1 MAKQI
6 KYSYYKGQ
14 FRSQFSLGDHSEYG
28 SGRRKLHDIILEPK
42 FQLFNAEPISVEEF
56 EKKIRCNTVEAK
68 CECHLHSVK
77 DFHVVR
83 VFDRDFIEVFPGTET
98 KNGKYLYFDSFAAFY
113 LYEGLRS
120 NSGVGGFYAKDV
132 KSGKFTGEG
141 FVRIIEDGELI
152 NEAIVQKVKTDR
164 LSNKLLNIVEPSK
177 GCFNRKSNA
186 LWSAVGSTQ
195 QPRGC
200 FNRRSPFG
208 GAGIGGPSTAGG
220 CFNTAQQ
227 PGGCFN
233 RRLPYG
239 GAAGIGG
246 PSTAGGCFNAA
257 QQPGGCF
264 SMGWLGRLLGLLG
277 LLASLLYLLSMLRN
291 CNSTS
296 GDQVV
301 YIHDTVVVEIIKERV
316 DTLEVVRI
324 DTAKFLQTNKVE
336 TTDMVSLPNVQF
348 ETDKDILVP
357 GSLPDIQ
364 KLAEFLN
371 KKEYI
376 KAVIMGHTDNVG
388 DSVRNVDLSNRRAR
402 AVKDMLVRLGV
413 ESSRIQTEGFGPSKP
428 RASNSTQEGRLMNRR
443 VEVKLTNTV
452 LETEETVE
460 LKKND

>member
-6 KYSYYKGQ
+6 KYSYYRGQ
-14 FRSQFSLGDHSEYG
+14 FRSQFSLGDYTDYSN
-28 SGRRKLHDIILEPK
+28 GRRKLHEVVLEPK
-42 FQLFNAEPISVEEF
+42 FQLFNATAISVDEF
-56 EKKIRCNTVEAK
+56 EKQIRCNTVVSK
-68 CECHLHSVK
+68 CECYLHSIK

-83 VFDRDFIEVFPGTET
+83 VFERDFIEVYPGAET
-98 KNGKYLYFDSFAAFY
+98 KGGKYLHFDSFAAFY
-113 LYEGLRS
+113 TYDGLRT
-120 NSGVGGFYAKDV
+120 NSGIGGFYAKEG

-141 FVRIIEDGELI
+141 FVRVIENEELI
-152 NEAIVQKVKTDR
+152 KEAIVQKVKADT
-164 LSNKLLNIVEPSK
+164 LINKVVSTKFVEQSK
-177 GCFNRKSNA
+177 GCFNRKANS
-186 LWSAVGSTQ
+186 
-195 QPRGC
+195 
-200 FNRRSPFG
+200 
-208 GAGIGGPSTAGG
+208 IGGSVVTP
-220 CFNTAQQ
+220 QQ
-227 PGGCFN
+227 SNGCFN
-233 RRLPYG
+233 RRLPFG

-264 SMGWLGRLLGLLG
+264 SMGWLGRILGLLG
-277 LLASLLYLLSMLRN
+277 LLALLLYLLSMLRN
-291 CNSTS
+291 CERAS

-301 YIHDTVVVEIIKERV
+301 YIHDTIVVEVIKERV

-371 KKEYI
+371 KKEQI
-376 KAVIMGHTDNVG
+376 KAVIMGHTDSVG
-388 DSVRNVDLSNRRAR
+388 DFKHNMDLSSRRAR

-413 ESSRIQTEGFGPSKP
+413 ESSRIDSKGFGPTQPK
-428 RASNSTQEGRLMNRR
+428 ASNSTLEGRLMNRR

-452 LETEETVE
+452 IETEGKVE
-460 LKKND
+460 RVQND